1 MNFFSIRY
9 TGRYTD
15 LMVSIFRHKSPKP
28 KLYWTPF
35 VDLLLGPIRG
45 VHFKKLGPI
54 IITKKRW
61 PIRGSNYIRRKN
73 EIFHFALFELRT
85 LTINSSDDSKF
96 MFKKYKKAQK
106 NAIFW
111 YCVYSLEM
119 EQTTGIEPA
128 WSAWKAEVLP
138 LNYTRIGWWLAGD
151 LNPWPSD

>member
-15 LMVSIFRHKSPKP
+15 LTVSIFRHKSPKP

-96 MFKKYKKAQK
+96 MFKKCYKTKKKGNTIIRITLLFHDGADDG
-106 NAIFW
+106 NRTRVI
-111 YCVYSLEM
+111 SLEGWSS
-119 EQTTGIEPA
+119 TIELRLQ
-128 WSAWKAEVLP
+128 KRLDYFILV
-138 LNYTRIGWWLAGD
+138 RFK
-151 LNPWPSD
+151 